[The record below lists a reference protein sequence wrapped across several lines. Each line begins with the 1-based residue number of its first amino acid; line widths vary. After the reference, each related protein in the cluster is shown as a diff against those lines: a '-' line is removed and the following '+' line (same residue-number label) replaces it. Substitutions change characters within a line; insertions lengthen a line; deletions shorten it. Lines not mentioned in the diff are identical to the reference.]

1 MKMKLIKRIL
11 SAFLIT
17 VLLFTTVLNISLV
30 SSAETLA
37 EMVVSPNEPVKFEYL
52 TGDDYGDKL
61 EQYNKAGYT
70 AADIEERIVVSAEDF
85 AFADTTPKFI
95 SYSNKDNVFLW
106 NSSVETFS
114 LSVNVVK
121 TGLYTFGFEYF
132 AETIASANITRTIKV
147 DGELPFEQAN
157 SIILPRMWL
166 ADGEPVKNSAG
177 DEVRPLMKQLEVWQD
192 RELYDGEGECA
203 EPFQI
208 YLTAGVHT
216 FEFEYLSM
224 DAYIASFFLDKY
236 ETVKK
241 YDETLKEWKAKGYK
255 NAEKSIIFEAEDSIE
270 YSNQS
275 TYRMDS
281 DGDPLCSPISRGYT
295 VMNIVGASGGRKCGS
310 AITLKFTAK
319 QSGLYKLAFRV
330 RQNYRDGLPSYK
342 KIEIDNKV
350 PFEEFKSYC
359 FYNNDNWRTEVLGD
373 DKNDPYLVYLQEGEH
388 TITITSL
395 LGSFK
400 PMTEIFYEDAQ
411 ELSNLLLEIRKITGT
426 DPDYN
431 YDYQLEKQ
439 IPSLLDTFD
448 KLKKNM
454 RDLMK
459 MIEEAAKQDTAKYNE
474 IKNMIEQIEA
484 MEGDIFKL
492 PRKLKELD
500 TIVSQYSS
508 WILQFAEA
516 PLDIDYIMITA
527 PDEEVK
533 DKHSN
538 FFQVFYSTMIN
549 FILSFTKDY
558 DNISNLG
565 VDSSNKTIEVWVSRG
580 TAWGNAIKNLIDGSF
595 TPEYNVN
602 VKMNIVPAGQL
613 NAGSVNTLMLAIAS
627 GTAPDVCLGVAT
639 ASVGEFAMRDVLVDL
654 SKLDGFKEL
663 KDTTYAENY
672 TTNTYKDKVYGI
684 PETINFSTLIYRKDI
699 FSDLGIAIPNTWSDV
714 YNNTIP
720 MLLQNNMEFYLP
732 LNEGWGIYQTFLY
745 QHGGDVYNEDL
756 TASAFDTH
764 EAYNAFVEVTE
775 LVTKYGIPTSANFF
789 NRFKSGEMPIGWG
802 DMTLYMQIATAAPE
816 IAGRWGIARIP
827 GRVTEDGSVNY
838 TRAGG
843 SETSVVVI
851 NNKDLLLD
859 ESWEF
864 VKWWMSTEIQL
875 EFGYTIEAEMGT
887 ASRWNS
893 ANKEAFFGMAWDK
906 DDLVVIKDSLSERRA
921 MPIVLGGYYTSRYL
935 NTAYNK
941 TAISNENARE
951 QLEVAVDA
959 INAELERR
967 RKNQRN
973 NLELDL
979 VIK

>member
-1 MKMKLIKRIL
+1 MKMKLYKRVI
-11 SAFLIT
+11 STFLII
-17 VLLFTTVLNISLV
+17 VLLFTTVLNITLV

-52 TGDDYGDKL
+52 TGDDYTDKL
-61 EQYNKAGYT
+61 EQYSEAGYT
-70 AADIEERIVVSAEDF
+70 AADIDERIYVSAKDF
-85 AFADTTPKFI
+85 TFAGTTPEYI
-95 SYSNKDNVFLW
+95 SFSDKDNVFLW
-106 NSSVETFS
+106 NSNIETFS
-114 LSVNVVK
+114 LRVNVAK
-121 TGLYTFGFEYF
+121 TGLYIFGFEYF
-132 AETIASANITRTIKV
+132 AETTASANITRTVKV

-157 SIILPRMWL
+157 SIIMPRMWL
-166 ADGEPVKNSAG
+166 ADGEPVKNAAG
-177 DEVRPLMKQLEVWQD
+177 DEVRPMMKQLEVWQD
-192 RELYDGEGECA
+192 RELYDGEGEVA
-203 EPFQI
+203 EPFQV

-224 DAYIASFFLDKY
+224 DAYIASFFLDTY
-236 ETVKK
+236 EDAKS
-241 YDETLKEWKAKGYK
+241 YDEILKEWKSKGYK
-255 NAEKSIIFEAEDSIE
+255 NAKDSITFEAEDSID

-295 VMNIVGASGGRKCGS
+295 VMNIVGAGGGKKCGN

-319 QSGLYKLAFRV
+319 TSGLYKLAFRV

-342 KIEIDNKV
+342 KIEIDNQV
-350 PFEEFKSYC
+350 PFEEFKNYC
-359 FYNNDNWRTEVLGD
+359 FYNNDNWRTEVLG
-373 DKNDPYLVYLQEGEH
+373 NEEGDPYLVYLEKGEH
-388 TITITSL
+388 TITITSM
-395 LGSFK
+395 LGDFK
-400 PMTEIFYEDAQ
+400 PMTEIFYNDAQ
-411 ELSNLLLEIRKITGT
+411 KLSDLLLEIRKITGT

-448 KLKKNM
+448 ELKKNM
-454 RDLMK
+454 SDLME
-459 MIEEAAKQDTAKYNE
+459 MIEDAAKQDTAKYNE
-474 IKNMIEQIEA
+474 IKNMIEQIEV
-484 MEGDIFKL
+484 MEKDIFKL

-516 PLDIDYIMITA
+516 PLDIDYITACA
-527 PDEEVK
+527 PDEEVNSK
-533 DKHSN
+533 KSN
-538 FFQVFYSTMIN
+538 FFQIFYSTMVN

-565 VDSSNKTIEVWVSRG
+565 VDANNKTIEVWVSRG

-595 TPEYNVN
+595 TPKYGVN

-654 SKLDGFKEL
+654 SKLDGFEEL
-663 KDTTYAENY
+663 KNTTYSENY
-672 TTNTYKDKVYGI
+672 TTNSYKGKVYGI
-684 PETINFSTLIYRKDI
+684 PETINFATLIYRKDI
-699 FSDLGIAIPNTWSDV
+699 FSDLGIALPNTWDDV

-732 LNEGWGIYQTFLY
+732 LNEGWGLYQTFLY
-745 QHGGDVYNEDL
+745 QHGGDVYNKDL
-756 TASAFDTH
+756 TASAFDTP

-775 LVTKYGIPTSANFF
+775 LVTKYGMPTSASFF
-789 NRFKSGEMPIGWG
+789 NRFRSGEMPIGWG

-816 IAGRWGIARIP
+816 ISGRWGIARVP

-859 ESWEF
+859 ESWSF

-967 RKNQRN
+967 RNKS
-973 NLELDL
+973 E
-979 VIK
+979 K

>member
-1 MKMKLIKRIL
+1 MKVKLYKRII
-11 SAFLIT
+11 STILIM
-17 VLLFTTVLNISLV
+17 VLLFTTVLNVSLV

-52 TGDDYGDKL
+52 TGDDYSDKL
-61 EQYNKAGYT
+61 KQYEKAGYT
-70 AADIEERIVVSAEDF
+70 AADIENRVTVSAKDF
-85 AFADTTPKFI
+85 AFADTTPEFI
-95 SYSNKDNVFLW
+95 TYSDKENVFLW
-106 NSSVETFS
+106 NNSVENIS
-114 LSVNVVK
+114 LSVEVPV
-121 TGLYTFGFEYF
+121 TGLYTFGFEYY
-132 AETIASANITRTIKV
+132 AETTASANITRMMKV

-157 SIILPRMWL
+157 SMILPRMWI

-192 RELYDGEGECA
+192 KELYDGEGEVA
-203 EPFQI
+203 EPFQL
-208 YLTAGVHT
+208 YLTEGTHT

-224 DAYIASFFLDKY
+224 DAYIASFFLDTY
-236 ETVKK
+236 ENVNSYK
-241 YDETLKEWKAKGYK
+241 DTLKGWKSAGCK
-255 NAEKSIIFEAEDSIE
+255 NAEKSITFEAEDSIE
-270 YSNQS
+270 YSTFS

-281 DGDPLCSPISRGYT
+281 DGDPLCSPVSRGYA
-295 VMNIVGASGGRKCGS
+295 VMNIVGASGGKKCGA

-319 QSGLYKLAFRV
+319 ESGLYKLAFRV

-350 PFEEFKSYC
+350 PFKEFEEYC
-359 FYNNDNWRTEVLGD
+359 FYNDDNWRTEVLGND
-373 DKNDPYLVYLQEGEH
+373 DGEPYLVYLEKGEH
-388 TITITSL
+388 TITITSM
-395 LGSFK
+395 LGAYE
-400 PMTEIFYEDAQ
+400 PMTDMFYDDAQ
-411 ELSNLLLEIRKITGT
+411 KLSDLLLEIRKITGT

-439 IPSLLDTFD
+439 IPHLLDTFD
-448 KLKKNM
+448 ELTANMKK
-454 RDLMK
+454 LMK
-459 MIEEAAKQDTAKYNE
+459 MIEDAAKQDTAKYNE
-474 IKNMIEQIEA
+474 LKNMIEQIEV
-484 MEGDIFKL
+484 MEKDIFKL

-500 TIVSQYSS
+500 TIVSQYST
-508 WILQFAEA
+508 WILQFSEA
-516 PLDIDYIMITA
+516 PLDIDFITVAA
-527 PDEEVK
+527 PEEQLK
-533 DKHSN
+533 NKHSN
-538 FFQVFYSTMIN
+538 FFQVFYSTMVN
-549 FILSFTKDY
+549 FVLSFTKDY

-565 VDSSNKTIEVWVSRG
+565 VDANNKTIEVWVSRG

-595 TPEYNVN
+595 TPQNKIN

-654 SKLDGFKEL
+654 SKLDGFEEL
-663 KDTTYAENY
+663 KNTTYSENY
-672 TTNTYKDKVYGI
+672 TTNSYKGKVYGI
-684 PETINFSTLIYRKDI
+684 PETINFATLIYRKDI
-699 FSDLGIAIPNTWSDV
+699 FSDLGIAIPNTWDDV

-732 LNEGWGIYQTFLY
+732 LNEGWPLFQTFLY
-745 QHGGDVYNEDL
+745 QHNGDIYNDEL
-756 TASAFDTH
+756 TESAFNTP
-764 EAYNAFVEVTE
+764 EAFNAFVEVTE

-789 NRFKSGEMPIGWG
+789 NRFRSGEMPIGWG

-816 IAGRWGIARIP
+816 IAGRWGIARVP

-843 SETSVVVI
+843 SETSVVII
-851 NNKDLLLD
+851 NNDDLLLD
-859 ESWEF
+859 EAWRF

-906 DDLVVIKDSLSERRA
+906 DDLSVIEDSLSDRRA

-941 TAISNENARE
+941 TAISNEDARE
-951 QLEVAVDA
+951 SVEFAVEA

-967 RKNQRN
+967 RNKS
-973 NLELDL
+973 E
-979 VIK
+979 K

>member
-1 MKMKLIKRIL
+1 MKTKLLKRVI
-11 SAFLIT
+11 ST
-17 VLLFTTVLNISLV
+17 VLTVVLLVTMVLNASLV

-52 TGDDYGDKL
+52 TGDDYADKL
-61 EQYNKAGYT
+61 AEYSKLGYT
-70 AADIEERIVVSAEDF
+70 AADIDKRVEVSAKDF
-85 AFADTTPKFI
+85 TFADTIPEFTSHNK
-95 SYSNKDNVFLW
+95 KDNVFLW
-106 NSSVETFS
+106 NSSIEN
-114 LSVNVVK
+114 LSVSVEVPS
-121 TGLYTFGFEYF
+121 TGLYTFGFNYF
-132 AETIASANITRTIKV
+132 AETTASAVITRSMKL
-147 DGELPFEQAN
+147 DGKLPFEQAN
-157 SIILPRMWL
+157 SIVLPRMWL
-166 ADGEPVKNSAG
+166 ADGEPVKNAAG
-177 DEVRPLMKQLEVWQD
+177 DEVRPLMKQLEVWQS
-192 RELYDGEGECA
+192 RELYDGEGEVA
-203 EPFQI
+203 EPFQV

-224 DAYIASFFLDKY
+224 DAYIASFFLDTY
-236 ETVKK
+236 EAAKSYKEV
-241 YDETLKEWKAKGYK
+241 LKEWKEAGYK
-255 NAEKSIIFEAEDSIE
+255 NATKSITFEAEDSIE

-295 VMNIVGASGGRKCGS
+295 VMNIVGASGGKKCGS

-342 KIEIDNKV
+342 KIEIDNEV
-350 PFEEFKSYC
+350 PFEEFKNYC
-359 FYNNDNWRTEVLGD
+359 FYNDDNWRTEVLGD
-373 DKNDPYLVYLQEGEH
+373 EKGNPYFVYLEKGEH
-388 TITITSL
+388 TITITSM
-395 LGSFK
+395 LGDYN
-400 PMTEIFYEDAQ
+400 PINEILYADAQ
-411 ELSNLLLEIRKITGT
+411 KLSDLLLEIRKITGT

-431 YDYQLEKQ
+431 YDYKLEKQ
-439 IPSLLDTFD
+439 IPYLIDT
-448 KLKKNM
+448 LNELTANM
-454 RDLMK
+454 KVLMN
-459 MIEEAAKQDTAKYNE
+459 MIEKAAKQDTAKYNE
-474 IKNMIEQIEA
+474 IKNMIEQVEA
-484 MEGDIFKL
+484 MKKDVFKL
-492 PRKLKELD
+492 PRKLKDLD

-516 PLDIDYIMITA
+516 PLDIDYIIVA
-527 PDEEVK
+527 KPDEEIK
-533 DKHSN
+533 SKRSN
-538 FFQVFYSTMIN
+538 FFQILYSTIVN

-565 VDSSNKTIEVWVSRG
+565 VDANNKTIDVWVSRG

-595 TPEYNVN
+595 TPEHNVN

-654 SKLDGFKEL
+654 SKLDGFNEL
-663 KDTTYAENY
+663 KETTYEENY
-672 TTNTYKDKVYGI
+672 TPNTYKDKVYGI
-684 PETINFSTLIYRKDI
+684 PETINFATLIYRKDI
-699 FSDLGIAIPNTWSDV
+699 FSDLGIAIPNTWDDV

-732 LNEGWGIYQTFLY
+732 LNEGWGLYQTFLY
-745 QHGGDVYNEDL
+745 QHGGDAYNEDL
-756 TASAFDTH
+756 TASAFDTL

-789 NRFKSGEMPIGWG
+789 NRFRSGEMPIGWG

-816 IAGRWGIARIP
+816 IAGRWGIARVP
-827 GRVTEDGSVNY
+827 GRVTEDGSINY

-851 NNKDLLLD
+851 DNDDLPLD
-859 ESWEF
+859 EAWQF

-906 DDLVVIKDSLSERRA
+906 DDLVVIKDSLSERKA
-921 MPIVLGGYYTSRYL
+921 LPIVLGGYYTSRYL

-967 RKNQRN
+967 RNKSR
-973 NLELDL
+973 
-979 VIK
+979 K